1 MPEAE
6 VEVEVEEEEDLKQE
20 ENVLKEEEDQM
31 YQINLKG
38 GRGPIFTQ
46 EQEREIINMVLA
58 NNAIRLREIQAN
70 IIGDHAIFN
79 NVHQVS
85 QSTLARILKRHQVQM
100 KQLLSVLYFQIFF
113 PLFFTVIVTCT
124 GYRILRLSDIC

>member
-6 VEVEVEEEEDLKQE
+6 VEVNVEEEEDLKQE
-20 ENVLKEEEDQM
+20 ENVLKEEEDQI

-46 EQEREIINMVLA
+46 EQDREIINMVLA

-85 QSTLARILKRHQVQM
+85 QSTLAHILKRHQGKM
-100 KQLLSVLYFQIFF
+100 KQLYLYCIFSFFFLIFF
-113 PLFFTVIVTCT
+113 
-124 GYRILRLSDIC
+124 

>member
-20 ENVLKEEEDQM
+20 EKNVLKEEEDQI

-38 GRGPIFTQ
+38 GREPIFMQ

-58 NNAIRLREIQAN
+58 NNAIRLREILAN

-85 QSTLARILKRHQVQM
+85 QSTLASLLKRHQVQM
-100 KQLLSVLYFQIFF
+100 KKLLSVLYFHFF
-113 PLFFTVIVTCT
+113 FRSFF
-124 GYRILRLSDIC
+124 IL